1 MKKKYFLIILLFSLL
16 TSCGQLNVQNS
27 CNCEIEQNSLAE
39 VKAELAELKRLQV
52 SKIDISSKKIPQYGL
67 LAKVQWTEIEEKLEQ
82 DQVSQAWSAWVH
94 G

>member
-39 VKAELAELKRLQV
+39 VKAELAKLKRLRV
-52 SKIDISSKKIPQYGL
+52 SKIDISSKKL
-67 LAKVQWTEIEEKLEQ
+67 EEPFKRTLSRIYELTSP
-82 DQVSQAWSAWVH
+82 DISI
-94 G
+94 